1 MYKKTISLI
10 VMALV
15 LTSISVPLVS
25 ASSLT
30 VHVYPAKN
38 QAEINAVS
46 DTKIVFTYPNQST
59 ISDMLSGTNYTYN
72 MVVNIT
78 HGESSIAFFEG
89 FLRSHYSNI
98 SVENMS
104 VTMNVKAV
112 ANNTTLIITKSM
124 NINIWISGI
133 FNKSKNGTT
142 IANMSWKDFAVNG
155 KFDVN
160 YNGNTWDINEAGGM
174 IDNVMGLGWNAFYL
188 MFENNHFLD
197 RSTINYSALNAPLK
211 DWSKNYNASS
221 NTTSFT
227 YVYNKT
233 ISFNSSVDFNG
244 AKYTL
249 NMSYDPSATIVV
261 PGYATA
267 SGNDLII
274 TSTAPATAFP
284 YLLVGIAAVVVIVI
298 VLSAALIMRR
308 K

>member
-15 LTSISVPLVS
+15 ITSISVPLVS

-46 DTKIVFTYPNQST
+46 NTKIVFTYPNQSA
-59 ISDMLSGTNYTYN
+59 ISDVLNGTNYSYS
-72 MVVNIT
+72 MEVNIT
-78 HGESSIAFFEG
+78 HGDSSIAFFEG
-89 FLRSHYSNI
+89 FLRSHYTNI

-104 VTMNVKAV
+104 VTMNVRAV
-112 ANNTTLIITKSM
+112 ANNTTLVITKNM

-133 FNKSKNGTT
+133 FNKTKNGTT
-142 IANMSWKDFAVNG
+142 IANMSWRDFAVNG

-160 YNGNTWDINEAGGM
+160 YNGKTWDINEAGGM
-174 IDNVMGLGWNAFYL
+174 MNNVMGNGWNIFYL
-188 MFENNHFLD
+188 MFENNHFLA
-197 RSTINYSALNAPLK
+197 RSTINYSALKAPLT
-211 DWSKNYNASS
+211 DWNRNYDASNNS
-221 NTTSFT
+221 TSFT
-227 YVYNKT
+227 YVYNKI
-233 ISFNSSVDFNG
+233 ISFNSSADING

-267 SGNDLII
+267 SGDSLII
-274 TSTAPATAFP
+274 TPTASATAFP

-298 VLSAALIMRR
+298 VLGAALIMRR

>member
-46 DTKIVFTYPNQST
+46 DTKIIFTYPNQSY
-59 ISDMLSGTNYTYN
+59 ISDLLNDTNYSYT
-72 MVVNIT
+72 MTVNIT
-78 HGESSIAFFEG
+78 HGNSSIAFFEG
-89 FLRSHYSNI
+89 FLRSHYTNI

-104 VTMNVKAV
+104 VAMNVKAV
-112 ANNTTLIITKSM
+112 ANTTTLIITKNM

-133 FNKSKNGTT
+133 FNKTKNGTT
-142 IANMSWKDFAVNG
+142 IANMSWRDFSVNG

-174 IDNVMGLGWNAFYL
+174 MNNVMGEGWNTFNQ
-188 MFENNHFLD
+188 MFDDTHFLA

-211 DWSKNYNASS
+211 DWNKNYDATTNS
-221 NTTSFT
+221 TSFT

-267 SGNDLII
+267 SGNNLII
-274 TSTAPATAFP
+274 TPTAPATTFP
-284 YLLVGIAAVVVIVI
+284 YLLVGIAAIVVIVI

>member
-1 MYKKTISLI
+1 MYKKTISFM

-15 LTSISVPLVS
+15 LISISVPIVS

-30 VHVYPAKN
+30 VHVYPSKN

-46 DTKIVFTYPNQST
+46 DTKIVFTYPNQSR
-59 ISDMLSGTNYTYN
+59 ISDLLNGTNYSYN
-72 MVVNIT
+72 MEVNIT
-78 HGESSIAFFEG
+78 HGNSSIAFFEG

-112 ANNTTLIITKSM
+112 ANYTTLIITKSM
-124 NINIWISGI
+124 NLNIWISGI
-133 FNKSKNGTT
+133 FNKTKNGTV
-142 IANMSWKDFAVNG
+142 ANMSWRDFAVNG

-160 YNGNTWDINEAGGM
+160 NWDINEAGGM
-174 IDNVMGLGWNAFYL
+174 MNNVMGQDWELFYL
-188 MFENNHFLD
+188 MFDDTHFLA
-197 RSTINYSALNAPLK
+197 RGTINYSALKAPLNE
-211 DWSKNYNASS
+211 WTKNYDSS
-221 NTTSFT
+221 TNTTSFT

-233 ISFNSSVDFNG
+233 ISFNSSVDLNG

-267 SGNDLII
+267 SGNNLII
-274 TSTAPATAFP
+274 TSTAPSTAFP

-298 VLSAALIMRR
+298 VLGAALIMRR